1 MQLGRMAWMSP
12 DQFKQEIEAREV
24 SRKTLLVPDL
34 IGEPL
39 QIKIINKEEHVF
51 LNRLVCNPSRHNLF
65 EKAVCGDFIFYFGS
79 EPFNMNHKHAHGILV
94 SYWAKDPKVTKLRLS
109 YNFAVSCLGVFGLGY
124 GSRATV
130 PSIGMNVYNK
140 FYGK

>member
-1 MQLGRMAWMSP
+1 M
-12 DQFKQEIEAREV
+12 
-24 SRKTLLVPDL
+24 
-34 IGEPL
+34 
-39 QIKIINKEEHVF
+39 
-51 LNRLVCNPSRHNLF
+51 CNTTRHKLF
-65 EKAVCGDFIFYFGS
+65 EKSVSICGDFIFYFGS

-140 FYGK
+140 FYGKGTGFSRPNPTQAFNELHRQQYFRDEFKHQLFHPVVCKMINKLSI